1 MSLTDQQIAFLH
13 TNTKEMLEITE
24 RQQSDISMSI
34 RRTNQITMIMAV
46 IGILLLL
53 LTLLMFAKFSNSI
66 KHSLNSM
73 QAINSE
79 VSGLRQTMSLV
90 DRSMQSMGTNI
101 EFLTFIN
108 DSVVKISDST
118 GRISQ
123 DVDLLQQQTVT
134 IAQDTGALRLNTEYI
149 DQQFGRINY
158 TFAQVSRSVHDAAR
172 PSRQFMPV
180 P

>member
-13 TNTKEMLEITE
+13 SNTKEMLGIAE

-46 IGILLLL
+46 IGLLLLL
-53 LTLLMFAKFSNSI
+53 LTLFMFVKFSNSI
-66 KHSLNSM
+66 KHSLDSM
-73 QAINSE
+73 QAIHSE

-90 DRSMQSMGTNI
+90 DRSMQSMGNNI
-101 EFLTFIN
+101 EYLTLIN
-108 DSVVKISDST
+108 DSVQKISNST
-118 GRISQ
+118 GEISQ
-123 DVDLLQQQTVT
+123 DVALLQEQTVS
-134 IAQDTGALRLNTEYI
+134 IAESTGALRLNTEYI

-158 TFAQVSRSVHDAAR
+158 SFAQVSRSVHDAAR

>member
-1 MSLTDQQIAFLH
+1 MVFTID
-13 TNTKEMLEITE
+13 
-24 RQQSDISMSI
+24 
-34 RRTNQITMIMAV
+34 V
-46 IGILLLL
+46 
-53 LTLLMFAKFSNSI
+53 
-66 KHSLNSM
+66 
-73 QAINSE
+73 AINSE